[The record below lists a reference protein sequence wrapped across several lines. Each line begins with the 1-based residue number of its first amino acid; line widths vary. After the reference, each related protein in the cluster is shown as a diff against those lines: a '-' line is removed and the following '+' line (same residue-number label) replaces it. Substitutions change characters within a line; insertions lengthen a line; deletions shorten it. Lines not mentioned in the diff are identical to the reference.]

1 MTNNDKHLHIPWI
14 GVVISAL
21 IMGALGRFAA
31 LKVSGDIGTANL
43 VFIIVLGGIVLL
55 YLLIQELA
63 EPLFSILFKR
73 IKIRS
78 KPAVRLPEESALQQK
93 IDAFCHYSDTVL
105 SGYVADDDLT
115 TLHECIEQ
123 YAKGQTD
130 KVISP
135 KIKTQGIDRFEL
147 CHYGWN
153 LWNHF
158 GITRQLET
166 AQWLI
171 NVFESLDGSDPNT
184 LYKKF
189 THNERYTYKI
199 ELKDKIG

>member
-21 IMGALGRFAA
+21 IMGAIGRFAA

-78 KPAVRLPEESALQQK
+78 KPAVPATKDRRFLPLLRHGAKRL
-93 IDAFCHYSDTVL
+93 C
-105 SGYVADDDLT
+105 
-115 TLHECIEQ
+115 C
-123 YAKGQTD
+123 
-130 KVISP
+130 
-135 KIKTQGIDRFEL
+135 R
-147 CHYGWN
+147 
-153 LWNHF
+153 
-158 GITRQLET
+158 
-166 AQWLI
+166 
-171 NVFESLDGSDPNT
+171 
-184 LYKKF
+184 
-189 THNERYTYKI
+189 
-199 ELKDKIG
+199 

>member
-1 MTNNDKHLHIPWI
+1 MAAFI
-14 GVVISAL
+14 
-21 IMGALGRFAA
+21 FATLSRYIV
-31 LKVSGDIGTANL
+31 LKNADIGTANL

-78 KPAVRLPEESALQQK
+78 KPAVRLPEESVLQQK

-105 SGYVADDDLT
+105 SGYVADNDLT

-135 KIKTQGIDRFEL
+135 KMKTQGIDRFEL

-158 GITRQLET
+158 GVTRQLET

>member
-1 MTNNDKHLHIPWI
+1 MANKDKHLHIPWI

-21 IMGALGRFAA
+21 IMGTVGRFAA

-93 IDAFCHYSDTVL
+93 IDVFCRYSDTVL
-105 SGYVADDDLT
+105 SGYVAEDGLKK
-115 TLHECIEQ
+115 LHECIEQ

-130 KVISP
+130 KVIYP
-135 KIKTQGIDRFEL
+135 KMKTQGIDL
-147 CHYGWN
+147 S
-153 LWNHF
+153 
-158 GITRQLET
+158 
-166 AQWLI
+166 LI
-171 NVFESLDGSDPNT
+171 
-184 LYKKF
+184 
-189 THNERYTYKI
+189 HI
-199 ELKDKIG
+199 